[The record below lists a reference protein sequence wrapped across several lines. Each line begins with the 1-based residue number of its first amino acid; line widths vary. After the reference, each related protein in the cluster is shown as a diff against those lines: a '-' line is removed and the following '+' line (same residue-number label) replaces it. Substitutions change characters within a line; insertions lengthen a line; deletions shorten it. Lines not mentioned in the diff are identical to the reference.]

1 VYPDDV
7 RAVLRPVLAH
17 RVLLNPDAMLRGD
30 NIDAVLERV
39 TGSVKPPV
47 SGRGRSG
54 NLQAVE
60 AS

>member
-1 VYPDDV
+1 
-7 RAVLRPVLAH
+7 
-17 RVLLNPDAMLRGD
+17 MLRGD

-39 TGSVKPPV
+39 TATVKPPV
-47 SGRGRSG
+47 SGRGRTG